1 MRATVLTILGII
13 VIVLA
18 FSSAAASQQ
27 TAVTI
32 APPSAAATV
41 SELETRGD
49 ELRTQREYAAALQY
63 FKLAL
68 KKDKNNSVLYNKAA
82 ICEMQL
88 KRYDQARADLNRALK
103 KKKDYA
109 EAENNLGVV
118 FFMQRKYDDAV
129 RHYEKAVKLNEAS
142 ASFHSNLG
150 AALFSKGDIPRSVAE
165 YTRAIE
171 LDPEILA
178 RITSGGQTVHVIT
191 PAERARFFYE
201 MAKIYAKRND
211 LDRCFDCL
219 KKAKDENYADLD
231 HVYKDPEFQ
240 SVRTDPRLAAVVPQ
254 KTQ

>member
-1 MRATVLTILGII
+1 MRATVLTIVAVI

-27 TAVTI
+27 TAVTV
-32 APPSAAATV
+32 APPSATATT

-49 ELRTQREYAAALQY
+49 ELRIQREYAAALQY
-63 FKLAL
+63 FRKAV
-68 KKDKNNSVLYNKAA
+68 KKDKNNAVLYNKAA

-88 KRYDQARADLNRALK
+88 KLYDQARSDLRRALK

-109 EAENNLGVV
+109 EAENNLGVTYY
-118 FFMQRKYDDAV
+118 MQKNNDEAI
-129 RHYEKAVKLNEAS
+129 RHYEKAVALNQNS

-150 AALFSKGDIPRSVAE
+150 AALFSKGEIPRSVAE
-165 YTRAIE
+165 YARAIE
-171 LDPEILA
+171 LDPEILV
-178 RITSGGQTVHVIT
+178 RITGGGETVHVIT

-201 MAKIYAKRND
+201 LAKIYAQRND
-211 LDRCFDCL
+211 LDRCLNCL

-240 SVRTDPRLAAVVPQ
+240 SVRNDPRLAAVVPP